1 MARNRP
7 VAANSAATAADLGEA
22 QIKKNRPKSK
32 PTEQNFRFPN
42 TKLFRHPAETATAAR
57 MAANFERK
65 NRDPRVLHHQRFVH
79 PNWDC
84 VVDHQQWR
92 FLEFI

>member
-32 PTEQNFRFPN
+32 PK
-42 TKLFRHPAETATAAR
+42 TKLQVFQCPNIFRHPAKAATAAR